1 LTGVAR
7 VELLPWSDDD
17 LWAVERFLGDPEMMQ
32 HLGGAQSRQQILD
45 QHERYLDAE
54 SSGTGE
60 MFKVVLSHTPDAI
73 GNIGYWDKTWRD
85 ELVYETGWMV
95 LPEYQGRG
103 YASEALEMLVARLGR
118 EHARR
123 FLHAYPAITNGPSNA
138 LCRKLGFTNLGQCEF
153 EYPPG
158 HPLQCNDWRLDLSL
172 TPDQPDVA
180 AEPIPTYHR
189 SDP

>member
-1 LTGVAR
+1 MGR
-7 VELLPWSDDD
+7 IELLPWADDD
-17 LWAVERFLGDPEMMQ
+17 LWAVERFLGDPEMMR

-45 QHERYLDAE
+45 QHARFLDAE
-54 SSGTGE
+54 RSGTGK
-60 MFKVVLSHTPDAI
+60 MFKVVLRDTPGAI
-73 GNIGYWDKTWRD
+73 GNVGYWDTTWQD
-85 ELVYETGWMV
+85 ELVYETGWMT

-103 YASEALEMLVARLGR
+103 YASEALEMLVTRLRR

-123 FLHAYPAITNGPSNA
+123 FLHAFPAITNGPSNA
-138 LCRKLGFTNLGQCEF
+138 LCHKAGFTNLGQFEI

-158 HPLQCNDWRLDLSL
+158 RPMQCNDWRLDLSL
-172 TPDQPDVA
+172 TPGQPDLA